1 MRYIYGVD
9 LEKEA
14 KRKKKRELEQQAK
27 EREYDALME
36 MHKRDMAMY
45 ERREVIKREERR
57 LEEEKMDMWRQ
68 QGKELFIHPTVKTY
82 GALKRTFK
90 GMGGI
95 FGGARA

>member
-45 ERREVIKREERR
+45 ERSNQWWYDTAFTTTATTGTDSV
-57 LEEEKMDMWRQ
+57 MN
-68 QGKELFIHPTVKTY
+68 Y
-82 GALKRTFK
+82 GAYS
-90 GMGGI
+90 
-95 FGGARA
+95 A